1 MMKIDFNAQDTHF
14 AQAAR
19 TDMQTVLQQNESL
32 REASFLEEVFAKIPV
47 MFLIL
52 NKERQIVYLNSL
64 LATEFEQ
71 KQFSHTL
78 GYRPGEMLN
87 CENAFI
93 EPGGCGTSEH
103 CKFCGI
109 VNTVLE
115 SDQKNDLV
123 KKETL
128 LSTDYLGIH
137 DLLNYEVSSR
147 PFDWASTR
155 FFIVTL
161 ADISYRKRKEQLE
174 RTFFHDL
181 LNKISSV
188 SGIVDMVQNENPH
201 DEMGLL
207 DMLKRG
213 VTDLA
218 NEIKF
223 QRNLSLA
230 EKGELLVTPSSINS
244 LEIIKYIKEDFLPY
258 ETVWNKKIEIL
269 PDSESFNFNSDVLL
283 VNRIFTNL
291 IKNSLEAVESG
302 QNITV
307 RIQQRNNKVLFEVHN
322 DIEMDESVKHS
333 IFRKT
338 FSTKGMGRGVGTYSV
353 KLFTEVYL
361 SGKTWFT
368 STAETGTTFFVE
380 LPLVDENSNYYK
392 F

>member
-1 MMKIDFNAQDTHF
+1 MKIDFDAQSTHF
-14 AQAAR
+14 ASAQRA
-19 TDMQTVLQQNESL
+19 DMQTVLQQNESL

-52 NKERQIVYLNSL
+52 NQERQIVYLNSL

-93 EPGGCGTSEH
+93 DPGGCGTSEH

-188 SGIVDMVQNENPH
+188 SGIIDMVRSENSS
-201 DEMGLL
+201 DEMGLMDL
-207 DMLKRG
+207 LKRG

-230 EKGELLVTPSSINS
+230 EKGELSVTPTSIHS
-244 LEIIKYIKEDFLPY
+244 LEIIQYIKEDFLPY
-258 ETVWNKKIEIL
+258 ETVWYKQIEIAA
-269 PDSESFNFNSDVLL
+269 DSESFNFNSDYLL

-291 IKNSLEAVESG
+291 IKNSLEAIESG
-302 QNITV
+302 QKITV
-307 RIQQRNNKVLFEVHN
+307 RMTQVKDKALFQVHN
-322 DIEMDESVKHS
+322 NLEMDETVKHS

-380 LPLVDENSNYYK
+380 LPLVDENSK
-392 F
+392 FYNL